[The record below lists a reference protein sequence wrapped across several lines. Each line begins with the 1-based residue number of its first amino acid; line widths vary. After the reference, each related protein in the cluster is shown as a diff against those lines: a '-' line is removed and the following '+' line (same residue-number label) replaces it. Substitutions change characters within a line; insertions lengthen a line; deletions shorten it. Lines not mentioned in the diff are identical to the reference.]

1 MTVAFGDRGLACSA
15 GPARRRVRGGLA
27 LATLAPGLLLAA
39 CAPIPNLGPRPQPLT
54 AAQVQADK
62 SLPGTPGA
70 VWPGD
75 DWWKGWGDPQ
85 LDALIAEGLA
95 NSPDVATALAR
106 FRRAGAMAE
115 QAGAARLP
123 RADLQGNAGL
133 ERQSLNMGFPPQFQA
148 FLPQG
153 WNDGGQVALNV
164 GFDPDLWGRN
174 RAAYAAARSEQQA
187 AALEARQARLALTV
201 GIASAYVDLDRLY
214 AERDVRQRQLESST
228 QIVKLTSERQANGLE
243 NRGGVALTA
252 ADLSTARV
260 NLAAAEQALALR
272 RNQISAL
279 IGAGPDRGLAL
290 ARPRLAPPQ
299 ARPLPEAVTTELVSR
314 RADVIAARSR
324 VEAAASRIGVARAD
338 FFPSIRLG
346 ALIGFQSLGLDLLFN
361 KNSMMGTVGPAISLP
376 IFHGGELQGRYRG
389 ARADYDEAVAGYN
402 RTVLMA
408 YQQTADAVTSS
419 QLAARQ
425 LGEAR
430 AGESAARE
438 ARDLMQARYKG
449 GLATAIDVLIADD
462 RLLRARLSVIALEDA
477 LRNADVAT
485 VRALGGGVP
494 LAMSGPAGGGG
505 GAMPAASPMP
515 SSNPSSSAQNSKDP
529 VHG

>member
-1 MTVAFGDRGLACSA
+1 MTVAFGNRGLACSA
-15 GPARRRVRGGLA
+15 GPAWQRVRGGLA
-27 LATLAPGLLLAA
+27 LAALAPGLLLAA
-39 CAPIPNLGPRPQPLT
+39 CAPVPNLGPRPQPLT
-54 AAQVQADK
+54 AAQVEAEK

-70 VWPGD
+70 AWPGD

-123 RADLQGNAGL
+123 RADLQGNVGL
-133 ERQSLNMGFPPQFQA
+133 ERQSLNMGFPSEFQA

-187 AALEARQARLALTV
+187 AALETRQASLALAA
-201 GIASAYVDLDRLY
+201 GIASAYVDLDRLH
-214 AERDVRQRQLESST
+214 AERDVRQRQLDSSE
-228 QIVKLTSERQANGLE
+228 QIQRLTSQRQSNGLE
-243 NRGGVALTA
+243 NRGGVALSE
-252 ADLSTARV
+252 ADLATSRV
-260 NLAAAEQALALR
+260 NLVAAEQALVLR
-272 RNQISAL
+272 RNQIAAL
-279 IGAGPDRGLAL
+279 VGAGPDRGRAL
-290 ARPRLAPPQ
+290 TRPKLAPPQ
-299 ARPLPEAVTTELVSR
+299 ARPLPEGVTTELVAR

-361 KNSMMGTVGPAISLP
+361 RNSLMGSVGPAISLP

-389 ARADYDEAVAGYN
+389 ARAEYDEAVAGYN
-402 RTVLMA
+402 RTVLGA

-425 LGEAR
+425 LAEAR
-430 AGESAARE
+430 AGEIAARE

-449 GLATAIDVLIADD
+449 GLATAIDVLAAGD
-462 RLLRARLSVIALEDA
+462 RLQRARLSVIGLEDV
-477 LRNADVAT
+477 LRNADIAT

-494 LAMSGPAGGGG
+494 LVTMGAGRGGDQPA
-505 GAMPAASPMP
+505 SD
-515 SSNPSSSAQNSKDP
+515 PSSSSSVQSSKDP
-529 VHG
+529 THG